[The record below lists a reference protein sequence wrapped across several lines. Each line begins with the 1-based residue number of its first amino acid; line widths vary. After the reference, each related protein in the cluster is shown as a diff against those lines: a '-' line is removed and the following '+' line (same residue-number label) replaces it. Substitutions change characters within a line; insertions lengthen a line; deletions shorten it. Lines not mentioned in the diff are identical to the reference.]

1 MATVLKNA
9 LLILVSVVL
18 CTALAEGMARW
29 LDAQEPSA
37 AVSYLDGIPL
47 AEGVQRAW
55 FGDDPPPLPNR
66 RAVSADD
73 TELVRRVE
81 ASGVTDGTRRA
92 DMFKVWN
99 SVFVGPDPCAH
110 PYLKDAPGQIYVYD
124 PPDGSPWPRFRFLPD
139 KTTPIGL
146 VTNAYGFRG
155 GPVPLAR
162 QPKTIR
168 IAFLGASTT
177 VSSHHFPYSYPEH
190 IGYWLNRWAAAK
202 KLDLRFEVLN
212 AGRESIGSPDIAA
225 IMRNE
230 VAPLAPDLVVYYEGA
245 NQFYLGTLVPDLP
258 PRPARLPVAT
268 PPAPGLF
275 ARILEDLSYSSTLAS
290 RLKNLLAQYGSPE
303 APASPAGKGGAPGA
317 DGREWP
323 KPDYT
328 LVWPAGVDEKDPDL
342 ARKDLPVSLSEVLAD
357 LGRIDA
363 TTEAVGGELALASF
377 KWLVADGMVLDPA
390 RHRFILEYLNFGYA
404 PFRYRDLERLAV
416 FQNRVL
422 KKYAKEHRIDFLDVA
437 RMMPSDPDLFID
449 AIHGTPEGIRLRAW
463 IMLQLLVPVV
473 DRHLA
478 DGTWPKKSFPDVPP
492 PGPFKP
498 RVVTFD
504 CHGKA
509 N

>member
-1 MATVLKNA
+1 VATILKNA

-18 CTALAEGMARW
+18 CTALAEGMVRW
-29 LDAQEPSA
+29 LEAQEPSA
-37 AVSYLDGIPL
+37 ALSYLDGVPL

-66 RAVSADD
+66 RAVSAED

-110 PYLKDAPGQIYVYD
+110 PYLKDAPGRIYVYD

-139 KTTPIGL
+139 TTTPIGL

-190 IGYWLNRWAAAK
+190 VGYWLNRWASAK

-245 NQFYLGTLVPDLP
+245 NQFYLEPLVPALP

-268 PPAPGLF
+268 PPPPGLF
-275 ARILEDLSYSSTLAS
+275 ARILEDLSYSSVLAK
-290 RLKNLLAQYGSPE
+290 RLQNLIAEY
-303 APASPAGKGGAPGA
+303 ASPKDPAPSAAGGGVPGA

-323 KPDYT
+323 KPEYR
-328 LVWPAGVDEKDPDL
+328 LVWPAGVDETDPDL
-342 ARKDLPVSLSEVLAD
+342 ARKDLPVSLSEILAD

-377 KWLVADGMVLDPA
+377 KWLVADGMVLDPV

-422 KKYAKEHRIDFLDVA
+422 EKYAKQHRIDFLDLA
-437 RMMPSDPDLFID
+437 RIMPSDPDLYID

-463 IMLQLLVPVV
+463 IMLQLLVPVI

-478 DGTWPKKSFPDVPP
+478 DGTWPKKSFPAVPP
-492 PGPFKP
+492 PAPFEP
-498 RVVTFD
+498 REVTFQ
-504 CHGKA
+504 CERKPG
-509 N
+509 